1 MTTHAEAILVGHLCD
16 DDSLRH
22 LAVEGVPLEVIT
34 DESLREVVDWALR
47 YYRTSNMTA
56 PSVGLLRE
64 QWGTVLED
72 AEVDIDSE
80 PEDSVEWAV
89 EELMSSWVYRTVAQ
103 WQKDFAVSMA
113 EAPPHERAERLASGA
128 SELLRLSMRT
138 DSTRVRSDLRT
149 ALEGRIA
156 AYKQR
161 AEVDGLDGMSFGLP
175 EMDEYTHGIR
185 PGELAI
191 VAAGPKTGKSFWAC
205 LVALAE
211 WRRGRT
217 AVLFTLEN
225 SPDMTVDRIA
235 CLHAGVNPRLWDVG
249 ACDEEQYQKVVDAQK
264 ELASSS
270 TPLWVVQPDLGR
282 RTFEAM
288 VTEAR
293 ILEADSLLIDQ
304 LTFVEMPDPR
314 KSRTERIGDAL
325 HRLKGMV
332 STGSKPLPVMLI
344 HQINREGVKLADKT
358 GWLEM
363 YHMAESA
370 EIERTADWVFGMYA
384 SSDDRTAMRL
394 RWQTLASRRS
404 SPKNWEM
411 TWALNLPLVKVRSEL
426 PR

>member
-1 MTTHAEAILVGHLCD
+1 
-16 DDSLRH
+16 
-22 LAVEGVPLEVIT
+22 
-34 DESLREVVDWALR
+34 
-47 YYRTSNMTA
+47 
-56 PSVGLLRE
+56 
-64 QWGTVLED
+64 
-72 AEVDIDSE
+72 
-80 PEDSVEWAV
+80 
-89 EELMSSWVYRTVAQ
+89 
-103 WQKDFAVSMA
+103 
-113 EAPPHERAERLASGA
+113 
-128 SELLRLSMRT
+128 
-138 DSTRVRSDLRT
+138 
-149 ALEGRIA
+149 
-156 AYKQR
+156 
-161 AEVDGLDGMSFGLP
+161 
-175 EMDEYTHGIR
+175 
-185 PGELAI
+185 
-191 VAAGPKTGKSFWAC
+191 
-205 LVALAE
+205 
-211 WRRGRT
+211 
-217 AVLFTLEN
+217 
-225 SPDMTVDRIA
+225 MTVDRIA

-384 SSDDRTAMRL
+384 SNDDRTAMRL